1 MLKKVLVITSAII
14 VSTISLFA
22 QGPTGYTECGTDP
35 TFTEPTNVAYGDDGI
50 YIYLFNQIGPFTTS
64 NRTFGRAGTGAFWRQ
79 TISTMDVATPAA
91 NLSASFTALQD
102 HITATTTL
110 TGAQILVHLETIK
123 ENISAIAVD
132 SAVIAQAFDLVET
145 FETTVGPL
153 FTIGSTSYTQTPTTG
168 KAIEYTM
175 LYLQDAIIRT

>member
-50 YIYLFNQIGPFTTS
+50 YIYLLNQIGPFTTS

-79 TISTMDVATPAA
+79 TLSKPAILTPKSVISKIIFSYVLP
-91 NLSASFTALQD
+91 SLQKSESW
-102 HITATTTL
+102 
-110 TGAQILVHLETIK
+110 V
-123 ENISAIAVD
+123 
-132 SAVIAQAFDLVET
+132 
-145 FETTVGPL
+145 
-153 FTIGSTSYTQTPTTG
+153 
-168 KAIEYTM
+168 
-175 LYLQDAIIRT
+175 